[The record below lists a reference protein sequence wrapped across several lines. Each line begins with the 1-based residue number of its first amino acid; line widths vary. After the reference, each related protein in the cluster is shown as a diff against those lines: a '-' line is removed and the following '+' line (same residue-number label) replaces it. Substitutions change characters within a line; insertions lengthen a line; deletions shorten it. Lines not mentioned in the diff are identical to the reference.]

1 MVKIIIIKN
10 ERYRIRIVV
19 AWRIEKTKRSIWDRE
34 RSSETMTDLF
44 SPSPLLL
51 VKTSHTFPLS
61 ICLNNETPKEELSPK
76 KKKTKPPK
84 KKLKKKSGK
93 SHSHPHTGPT
103 HTHRPI
109 KPRHVKPTSCKGLSP
124 PLLHAHNSHSH
135 LSISLSLS
143 LFAFAKPI
151 PNPLSLSLSLSL

>member
-1 MVKIIIIKN
+1 
-10 ERYRIRIVV
+10 
-19 AWRIEKTKRSIWDRE
+19 
-34 RSSETMTDLF
+34 MTNLF

-93 SHSHPHTGPT
+93 SHSHPHTRPT

-124 PLLHAHNSHSH
+124 PPSRTQ
-135 LSISLSLS
+135 LSQSSLY
-143 LFAFAKPI
+143 
-151 PNPLSLSLSLSL
+151 LSLSLSLSLSLFLLLPNQYQTLSLSLSLSSELNRWARRNLTWTSPPIPKP

>member
-1 MVKIIIIKN
+1 M
-10 ERYRIRIVV
+10 RGIVFV
-19 AWRIEKTKRSIWDRE
+19 LLQLGGLKKTKRSIWDSE
-34 RSSETMTDLF
+34 RSSEAMTNLF
-44 SPSPLLL
+44 SPSRLLL

-93 SHSHPHTGPT
+93 SHSHPHTRPT

-124 PLLHAHNSHSH
+124 PPSRTQ
-135 LSISLSLS
+135 LSQSSLY
-143 LFAFAKPI
+143 
-151 PNPLSLSLSLSL
+151 LSLSLSLSLSVSFCFCQTNTKPSLSLSLSELRT